1 MLADVLATTVG
12 KGAIQ
17 CYTVLDS
24 LNESEFNL
32 QILHITVSCESDKQS
47 SADVIHDLVC

>member
-1 MLADVLATTVG
+1 MLADVLATTIV

-24 LNESEFNL
+24 QNESEFNP
-32 QILHITVSCESDKQS
+32 QILYCLTVRFMEKCY
-47 SADVIHDLVC
+47 AG